1 MELFSLLVLLTESMG
16 VQTYQWLVAKIIAW
30 ISNASKFKNTAV
42 NSVTQVMICVIIS
55 IVKTLG
61 GINILEN
68 TNILINNEFN
78 AAKVRYYTFI
88 F

>member
-1 MELFSLLVLLTESMG
+1 
-16 VQTYQWLVAKIIAW
+16 
-30 ISNASKFKNTAV
+30 
-42 NSVTQVMICVIIS
+42 MICVIIS